1 MIFNDKVTSWCIW
14 PNCNNLGYPN
24 NSVLVSPKVVDDK
37 RRTTDKEQRMKGK
50 RRQMRMM
57 ANETTHERCIHSSLK
72 LWLRGVESFLICSV
86 GVMFF
91 PFTWL
96 WPLYSFLK
104 NKKYISRPLYVVCRS
119 SSWKPGS
126 AAQVV
131 DKGQQ
136 TKVHISD
143 LHQERG
149 IWIPCNNPKSKI
161 LERPENLSKLR
172 APIFVEQA
180 NFRADHYT

>member
-37 RRTTDKEQRMKGK
+37 RRTTDKEQRMKGE

-96 WPLYSFLK
+96 WPLYSFF
-104 NKKYISRPLYVVCRS
+104 KKKKIYITSFVRRLSFVVMKARIRS
-119 SSWKPGS
+119 SGCGQRTTDKSAHFGS
-126 AAQVV
+126 APREGYLDTMQ
-131 DKGQQ
+131 
-136 TKVHISD
+136 
-143 LHQERG
+143 
-149 IWIPCNNPKSKI
+149 
-161 LERPENLSKLR
+161 
-172 APIFVEQA
+172 
-180 NFRADHYT
+180 